1 MNNENVV
8 ISENLY
14 KHFIVKPGKKKVDA
28 LTDINIEVPAG
39 KLTALIGPDGAGKT
53 TFMRLVCGLMMP
65 SEGNITVLGINTKE
79 NPQGIQDRISYM
91 PQRFG
96 LYEDLSIQE
105 NLNLYA
111 DLYGVPKDIRDKRFE
126 RLLKMTGLEEFTKRQ
141 AGKLSGGMKQKLG
154 LACTLVRSPELLLLD
169 EPTVGVDPL
178 SRRELWEILQ
188 NLVKDENLTV
198 LVNTAYMDEAEL
210 CHKVIVIHKS
220 SILATGTPKELAL
233 IGENRCYKIQPPAG
247 MPSRILQTKL
257 LDDKKNIVD
266 AVPEGGEVRFITQSK
281 RN

>member
-1 MNNENVV
+1 MNDENIV
-8 ISENLY
+8 IAENLY
-14 KHFIVKPGKKKVDA
+14 KHFIVKPGKKKIDV
-28 LTDINIEVPAG
+28 LTNINIEIPAG

-53 TFMRLVCGLMMP
+53 TFMRLICGLMMP

-79 NPQGIQDRISYM
+79 NPQEIQNRISYM

-111 DLYGVPKDIRDKRFE
+111 DLYGVPKEIREDRFDQ
-126 RLLKMTGLEEFTKRQ
+126 LLKMTGLEEFTKRQ

-188 NLVKDENLTV
+188 KLVKEEKLTV

-210 CHKVIVIHKS
+210 CHKVIVIH
-220 SILATGTPKELAL
+220 I
-233 IGENRCYKIQPPAG
+233 RQPCG
-247 MPSRILQTKL
+247 
-257 LDDKKNIVD
+257 
-266 AVPEGGEVRFITQSK
+266 
-281 RN
+281 